1 MLDKLEFMISLS
13 REQHFGRAAESC
25 GVAQPTLSL
34 GIQSLEQMLNT
45 PLVKRASRFP
55 GFTPEGER
63 VRVWAH
69 RLVGDARAMRQ
80 DLLGLK
86 SGTDSHLRIA
96 AIPSAMP
103 LVARLTV
110 PLQLRHPNV
119 RFTVLGRTSTV
130 LLNMLRQREIEAGV
144 TYLSNEPI
152 GDVSAIPIYREEYLL
167 LTTADGPFGDTDRV
181 TWSQAAEAPLCLLA
195 RDMQSRRIVDSILR
209 RIGIELTPLMETDS
223 LTALMAH
230 VRVGRWASIIPN
242 SALESGAGIP
252 RLGLA
257 LPGAAL
263 MEASGWLQLVALGL
277 ALLVGARVLGAYIAR
292 VFSGEPLRED
302 RVFGPVERVIYRA
315 AGVTPE
321 SEQRWTAYA
330 RSVLAFSVVSVLG
343 SSD

>member
-1 MLDKLEFMISLS
+1 MLEKLEFMIALS

-45 PLVKRASRFP
+45 PLVKRASRFQ

-63 VRVWAH
+63 VLLWAH

-80 DLLGLK
+80 DILGLK
-86 SGTDSHLRIA
+86 TGTDSHLRIA

-110 PLQLRHPNV
+110 PLQLRHPNI
-119 RFTVLGRTSTV
+119 RFTVLGRTSSV

-167 LTTADGPFGDTDRV
+167 LTTPDGPLGDADRV
-181 TWSQAAEAPLCLLA
+181 TWSQAAGAPLCLLA

-209 RIGIELTPLMETDS
+209 RIGIEISPLLETDS
-223 LTALMAH
+223 LPALMAY
-230 VRVGRWASIIPN
+230 VRVGRWASIVPN
-242 SALESGAGIP
+242 SALESVESADTLRAIP
-252 RLGLA
+252 IVEPDVFHTIGLVVSERYPVQPA
-257 LPGAAL
+257 IASLVE
-263 MEASGWLQLVALGL
+263 EA
-277 ALLVGARVLGAYIAR
+277 R
-292 VFSGEPLRED
+292 
-302 RVFGPVERVIYRA
+302 
-315 AGVTPE
+315 
-321 SEQRWTAYA
+321 A
-330 RSVLAFSVVSVLG
+330 RSPGGLLPAA
-343 SSD
+343 

>member
-1 MLDKLEFMISLS
+1 MLDKLEFMIALS

-45 PLVKRASRFP
+45 PLVKRASRFQ

-63 VRVWAH
+63 VLVWAH

-167 LTTADGPFGDTDRV
+167 LTTADGPFGDAIDGTAGYKVKPGFLVIAPDKDRHV
-181 TWSQAAEAPLCLLA
+181 P
-195 RDMQSRRIVDSILR
+195 RRTRRELR
-209 RIGIELTPLMETDS
+209 RRRLCQHHAVAGGQF
-223 LTALMAH
+223 
-230 VRVGRWASIIPN
+230 GR
-242 SALESGAGIP
+242 
-252 RLGLA
+252 
-257 LPGAAL
+257 
-263 MEASGWLQLVALGL
+263 QVALRR
-277 ALLVGARVLGAYIAR
+277 ALQSGSARVCE
-292 VFSGEPLRED
+292 GELR
-302 RVFGPVERVIYRA
+302 R
-315 AGVTPE
+315 
-321 SEQRWTAYA
+321 
-330 RSVLAFSVVSVLG
+330 
-343 SSD
+343 